1 MTYKKFDASKTIAN
15 SYELKG
21 VFIMENKSIE
31 CSVKQCEYNANSVN
45 YCTLG
50 KIKVGTH
57 ESNPSVPECTDCM
70 SFKARQK
77 K

>member
-1 MTYKKFDASKTIAN
+1 
-15 SYELKG
+15 
-21 VFIMENKSIE
+21 MENKSIE
-31 CSVKQCEYNANSVN
+31 CAVKQCEYNASNAG

-57 ESNPSVPECTDCM
+57 ESNPTVPECTDCM
-70 SFKARQK
+70 SFKVRSK

>member
-1 MTYKKFDASKTIAN
+1 
-15 SYELKG
+15 
-21 VFIMENKSIE
+21 MENKSIE
-31 CSVKQCEYNANSVN
+31 CSVKQCEYNANSAG

-57 ESNPSVPECTDCM
+57 ESNPSMPECTDCM